1 MVGGPLLNKMAQTA
15 VDRMDEYLGMKDG
28 PERDFKQ
35 PLKDRRDE
43 SIGATESD
51 LIDRL
56 FKSVKDAFSPAYKD
70 KISKIKTPIPEG
82 MMVNPRQTMEFRDAN
97 QNGIED
103 RDEGIYRFPERDFIS
118 VEEWKERNPFRK
130 GQPIPEVL
138 RDQLEQGKYGLSK
151 GRTFSDNDWGAVLQG
166 ADPAALLSEKGETI
180 SDRDR
185 AIISGLLSGVRVPP
199 IEEDTETTEV
209 ITESPEGAAALDET
223 MQLPS
228 AMDLAQMGMG
238 LGSRRTPPLQ
248 EGLGAFGFQPHQLPV
263 PERLSPYEEML
274 MLLSL
279 GIPGAALG
287 GRAVG
292 GLMRGMKGRP
302 TLPQSPSAMR
312 DMGPQ
317 AGNITGGAIALEKLG
332 RPIPGRSGPAAQ
344 RILGGIEAL
353 PSAGNITAGAYAL
366 NPIRSLPGITGRK
379 GLESLKRFMGREN
392 LRRPQV
398 SKMAKGYDHGTGKLF
413 MEPNQKLVF
422 ERAMRNK
429 GFPSDEVGKYMYM
442 YSDDV
447 ADYFK
452 DTITRK
458 TIKVPK

>member
-1 MVGGPLLNKMAQTA
+1 MAQTA
-15 VDRMDEYLGMKDG
+15 VDLMDEYLGMKDG

-35 PLKDRRDE
+35 SLKDRRDE
-43 SIGATESD
+43 SIGATESS
-51 LIDRL
+51 LVDRL
-56 FKSVKDAFSPAYKD
+56 FKSVQEAFSPG
-70 KISKIKTPIPEG
+70 SE
-82 MMVNPRQTMEFRDAN
+82 
-97 QNGIED
+97 
-103 RDEGIYRFPERDFIS
+103 S
-118 VEEWKERNPFRK
+118 
-130 GQPIPEVL
+130 
-138 RDQLEQGKYGLSK
+138 
-151 GRTFSDNDWGAVLQG
+151 GRTM
-166 ADPAALLSEKGETI
+166 

-185 AIISGLLSGVRVPP
+185 AIIGELTGVRVPP
-199 IEEDTETTEV
+199 IEVDRETSEV

-238 LGSRRTPPLQ
+238 LGSRQTQPPPLQ

-292 GLMRGMKGRP
+292 GLMRGMKGRGIP
-302 TLPQSPSAMR
+302 ARNEEALEKILNAPSAMR

-317 AGNITGGAIALEKLG
+317 LG
-332 RPIPGRSGPAAQ
+332 RPIPGRSGAATQ
-344 RILGGIEAL
+344 RILGSSQRDFANKQH
-353 PSAGNITAGAYAL
+353 AN
-366 NPIRSLPGITGRK
+366 K

-398 SKMAKGYDHGTGKLF
+398 SKMAGAKFVDPDHK
-413 MEPNQKLVF
+413 KVF
-422 ERAMRNK
+422 TRAFGGPKDNT
-429 GFPSDEVGKYMYM
+429 MYM
-442 YSDDV
+442 WSDDA

-452 DTITRK
+452 DTMSRK
-458 TIKVPK
+458 TFRIPRESPLQQDLRIKNLRNWPPKDVEF

>member
-1 MVGGPLLNKMAQTA
+1 MVGEPLLNKMAQTA
-15 VDRMDEYLGMKDG
+15 LDRMDEYLGMKDG

-35 PLKDRRDE
+35 SLKDRRDE

-51 LIDRL
+51 LVDRL
-56 FKSVKDAFSPAYKD
+56 FKSVQDAFSPG
-70 KISKIKTPIPEG
+70 SESG
-82 MMVNPRQTMEFRDAN
+82 RTMS
-97 QNGIED
+97 D
-103 RDEGIYRFPERDFIS
+103 RDLRTLSDQDLSGRTLSDADLAIGRTISDQDLVISRPQLIRDEI
-118 VEEWKERNPFRK
+118 
-130 GQPIPEVL
+130 
-138 RDQLEQGKYGLSK
+138 EQGRYGLSK

-166 ADPAALLSEKGETI
+166 ADPAALLSEKGDTI

-199 IEEDTETTEV
+199 IEIKETSEV
-209 ITESPEGAAALDET
+209 ITESPEGAIALDET

-228 AMDLAQMGMG
+228 AMELARMGMG
-238 LGSRRTPPLQ
+238 LGSRKTPPLQ
-248 EGLGAFGFQPHQLPV
+248 EGLGGFGFQPHQLPA

-274 MLLSL
+274 MLASL

-317 AGNITGGAIALEKLG
+317 T
-332 RPIPGRSGPAAQ
+332 
-344 RILGGIEAL
+344 
-353 PSAGNITAGAYAL
+353 GNITAAAHAL

-379 GLESLKRFMGREN
+379 GLESLKQFMGREN

-398 SKMAKGYDHGTGKLF
+398 SKMAGAKFVDPDHK
-413 MEPNQKLVF
+413 KVF
-422 ERAMRNK
+422 TRAFGGPKDNT
-429 GFPSDEVGKYMYM
+429 MYM
-442 YSDDV
+442 WSDDA

-452 DTITRK
+452 DSITRK
-458 TIKVPK
+458 TFKVPRKGSLADDLHDYPQW